1 MHTIENEVRQFVVDN
16 FLFGEG
22 ADLTNTESLLERAVI
37 DSTGVLELVGFVEQ
51 RYRIAV
57 ADHEV
62 VPANLDSIERVVRF
76 VQRKRLNGEHDV
88 AR

>member
-1 MHTIENEVRQFVVDN
+1 MPTIETEIRRFVVEN
-16 FLFGEG
+16 FLFGDP
-22 ADLTNTESLLERAVI
+22 ADLTDTDSFLERAVI

-62 VPANLDSIERVVRF
+62 VPANLDSVERVARFIERKLLAGRP
-76 VQRKRLNGEHDV
+76 LS